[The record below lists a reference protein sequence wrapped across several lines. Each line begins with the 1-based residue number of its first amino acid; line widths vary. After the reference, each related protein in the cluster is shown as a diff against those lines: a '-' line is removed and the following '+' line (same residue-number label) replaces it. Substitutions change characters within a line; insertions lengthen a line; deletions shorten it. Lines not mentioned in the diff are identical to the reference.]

1 MMPSTA
7 KNLLHETVQ
16 FLVGLVALASL
27 TWLCA
32 WLDFRPI
39 SAALGFLILIVLLS
53 LAGSFFGALALSFL
67 ALGSFAYFFS
77 PRLVHLDYL
86 EDIVAV
92 VAFLLTSLIV
102 TGLVRQLRARRDELE
117 NVLHAMPPLVLNT
130 SLSGLAEFSNQRFR
144 DYTGL
149 SSEELLGW
157 GWMNALHADDYSVE
171 RFRAALATGTPF
183 EKEIRIR
190 SAAGEYRW
198 FSLRMTP
205 LRKDPKTIVKW
216 CGTASDVEER
226 KRTEQALLRSEAY
239 LAEAQRLSHTGS
251 WAYDMASRRLVYSS
265 EENFRLFGYE
275 PAAALPTNAGWAAR
289 IHPDDRQAAL
299 ETMRQKI
306 GERSGYEV
314 DYRVVRPDGT
324 IRHIHSVAHPV
335 FDASGDVVEVVGTH
349 IDVTERKQAEEARL
363 EAQNKLAHANR
374 VATIGQLTA
383 SIAHEVNQPVGAL
396 VTNAHAALRLLRA
409 QPPDP
414 DHVCEALDDIIKDGR
429 RVSDVIDRIR
439 AMVKRKPMRR
449 EPLDL
454 NEVITETV
462 ALTRGEMLRNRIAL
476 ETQLAS
482 DLPQIRGDRVQIQQ
496 VIMNLVMNG
505 VEAMSTVDISTRRL
519 QIGTGADPGNIVQ
532 VTICDSGPPLAPECI
547 ERFFEAFYSTKPSGT
562 GIGLSICRS
571 IVEAHDGTIWATA
584 NSDKG
589 VTFHVS
595 LPIWRE
601 ADA

>member
-1 MMPSTA
+1 MPSTA
-7 KNLLHETVQ
+7 KKLLRETVQ

-32 WLDFRPI
+32 RLGFHPV

-53 LAGSFFGALALSFL
+53 LAGSFLGALALSFL

-77 PRLVHLDYL
+77 PRPVHLDYL

-102 TGLVRQLRARRDELE
+102 TALVRQLRARRDELE

-130 SLSGLAEFSNQRFR
+130 SPSGLADFSNQRFR

-149 SSEELLGW
+149 SSEELLGA
-157 GWMNALHADDYSVE
+157 GWMNALHVDDCSVE
-171 RFRAALATGTPF
+171 RFYATLTTGTPF
-183 EKEIRIR
+183 EKEVRIR
-190 SAAGEYRW
+190 SAAGGYRW
-198 FSLRMTP
+198 FLLRMMP

-226 KRTEQALLRSEAY
+226 KRAEQALLRSEAY

-251 WAYDMASRRLVYSS
+251 WAYHMASRRLVYSS

-275 PAAALPTNAGWAAR
+275 PAAGIPTNADWAAR
-289 IHPDDRQAAL
+289 IHPEDRQAAL
-299 ETMRQKI
+299 ETMRLKI
-306 GERSGYEV
+306 GERLGYEV
-314 DYRVVRPDGT
+314 DYRVVHPDGT
-324 IRHIHSVAHPV
+324 IRYIHTVAHPV

-363 EAQNKLAHANR
+363 DAQNKLAHANR

-396 VTNAHAALRLLRA
+396 VTNAHAALRLLKA
-409 QPPDP
+409 QPPDL
-414 DHVCEALDDIIKDGR
+414 DQVSQAIDDIIKDGR

-439 AMVKRKPMRR
+439 ALVRR
-449 EPLDL
+449 RPLWRESLDI

-462 ALTRGEMLRNRIAL
+462 ALTRGEILKNRIAL
-476 ETQLAS
+476 EMRLAS
-482 DLPQIRGDRVQIQQ
+482 HLPQIQADRVQLQQ
-496 VIMNLVMNG
+496 VIMNLVMNAI
-505 VEAMSTVDISTRRL
+505 EAMSTVDETTRWLR
-519 QIGTGADPGNIVQ
+519 IGTAAEPDNKVGVNIR
-532 VTICDSGPPLAPECI
+532 DSGPPLKPECI
-547 ERFFEAFYSTKPSGT
+547 ERFFEAFYSTKTSGM

-571 IVEAHDGTIWATA
+571 IVEAHDGTISAIA
-584 NSDKG
+584 NSDQG
-589 VTFHVS
+589 ATFYLS
-595 LPIWRE
+595 LPTMRGVE
-601 ADA
+601 T

>member
-1 MMPSTA
+1 MLPDTT
-7 KNLLHETVQ
+7 KKLLHETAQ
-16 FLVGLVALASL
+16 FLIGLVALASL

-32 WLDFRPI
+32 RLGFRPV

-67 ALGSFAYFFS
+67 ALGSFANFFS
-77 PRLVHLDYL
+77 PRPVHLDYQ

-117 NVLHAMPPLVLNT
+117 NLLHAMPPLVLNT

-171 RFRAALATGTPF
+171 RFCAALATGTPF

-190 SAAGEYRW
+190 SATGEYRW
-198 FSLRMTP
+198 FLLRMTP
-205 LRKDPKTIVKW
+205 LRKDPRTIVKW

-275 PAAALPTNAGWAAR
+275 PAAGIPTNADWAAR
-289 IHPDDRQAAL
+289 IHPDDRQSAL

-306 GERSGYEV
+306 GERLGYEV
-314 DYRVVRPDGT
+314 NYRVVHPDGT
-324 IRHIHSVAHPV
+324 IRYIHCVAHPV

-349 IDVTERKQAEEARL
+349 IDVTERRQAEEARL
-363 EAQNKLAHANR
+363 DAQNKLAHANR

-409 QPPDP
+409 QPPNP
-414 DHVCEALDDIIKDGR
+414 DHVSEALDDIIKDGR

-439 AMVKRKPMRR
+439 AMVRGRPMRR
-449 EPLDL
+449 EPLDV

-462 ALTRGEMLRNRIAL
+462 ALTRGEMLRNRIDL

-482 DLPQIRGDRVQIQQ
+482 HLPQIRGDRVQIQQ
-496 VIMNLVMNG
+496 VIMNLVMNA
-505 VEAMSTVDISTRRL
+505 VEAMSTADGSTRWL
-519 QIGTGADPGNIVQ
+519 QIGTGAGPSNIVRI
-532 VTICDSGPPLAPECI
+532 TIRDSGPPLEPECI
-547 ERFFEAFYSTKPSGT
+547 ERFFEAFYSTKSSGM

-571 IVEAHDGTIWATA
+571 IVEAHDGTISATA
-584 NSDKG
+584 NSDRG
-589 VTFHVS
+589 ATFYVS
-595 LPIWRE
+595 LPT
-601 ADA
+601 

>member
-1 MMPSTA
+1 MMPCTA
-7 KNLLHETVQ
+7 KKLQHETVQ
-16 FLVGLVALASL
+16 FLVGLIALASL

-183 EKEIRIR
+183 EKEVRIR

-275 PAAALPTNAGWAAR
+275 PAAGLPTNAGWAAR

-314 DYRVVRPDGT
+314 DYRVVRPDGK

-496 VIMNLVMNG
+496 VIMNLVINA
-505 VEAMSTVDISTRRL
+505 VEAMSTVDALTRRL

-532 VTICDSGPPLAPECI
+532 VTICDSGPPLALECI

-595 LPIWRE
+595 LPTWRE
-601 ADA
+601 GDA

>member
-7 KNLLHETVQ
+7 KKLLHETVQ

-32 WLDFRPI
+32 RLGFRPV

-53 LAGSFFGALALSFL
+53 LAGSFFGAIALSFL
-67 ALGSFAYFFS
+67 ALGSFAHFFS

-86 EDIVAV
+86 EDVVAV

-117 NVLHAMPPLVLNT
+117 NLLHAMPSLVLNT
-130 SLSGLAEFSNQRFR
+130 SLGGLAEFSNQRFR
-144 DYTGL
+144 EYTGL

-171 RFRAALATGTPF
+171 RFCAALATGTPF

-198 FSLRMTP
+198 FLLRMTP
-205 LRKDPKTIVKW
+205 LRKNPKTIVKW
-216 CGTASDVEER
+216 CGTASDIEEW

-239 LAEAQRLSHTGS
+239 LAEAQKLSHTGS
-251 WAYDMASRRLVYSS
+251 WAYDMASRHLVYSS
-265 EENFRLFGYE
+265 EENFRLFGYQ
-275 PAAALPTNAGWAAR
+275 PTAGTPTNAHWAAR
-289 IHPDDRQAAL
+289 IHPEDRQAAL

-314 DYRVVRPDGT
+314 DYRVLHPDGT

-349 IDVTERKQAEEARL
+349 IDVTERKQAEETRL
-363 EAQNKLAHANR
+363 DAQNKLAHANR

-383 SIAHEVNQPVGAL
+383 SIAHEVNQPIGAL
-396 VTNAHAALRLLRA
+396 VTNAHAALRLLKA
-409 QPPDP
+409 QPPDL
-414 DHVCEALDDIIKDGR
+414 DQVSHALDDIIKDGR

-439 AMVKRKPMRR
+439 ALVKRRPLRR
-449 EPLDL
+449 EPLGI

-462 ALTRGEMLRNRIAL
+462 ALTRGEMLKNRIAL
-476 ETQLAS
+476 ETQLANH
-482 DLPQIRGDRVQIQQ
+482 LPQIQGDRVQIQQ
-496 VIMNLVMNG
+496 VIMNLVMNA
-505 VEAMSTVDISTRRL
+505 VEAMSTVDVSTRQL
-519 QIGTGADPGNIVQ
+519 QIGTGADPSNIVE
-532 VTICDSGPPLAPECI
+532 VTIRDSGPPLEPECI
-547 ERFFEAFYSTKPSGT
+547 ERFFEAFYSTKSNGM

-571 IVEAHDGTIWATA
+571 IVEAHDGTIWAIA

-589 VTFHVS
+589 VTFHVA

-601 ADA
+601 AD